1 MTKKAAAASGTKK
14 RSQAQEVW
22 LRLKKNKQAMVGLA
36 VFCLIGLICFSA
48 PLYMDYDARVIQQN
62 ISEKLQAPSA
72 EHLLGTDNYGRDTLA
87 RLIFGGRISITIGI
101 VTALSALAVG
111 GLIGAAAGFYGGKLD
126 NIIMRIMDVFLG
138 LPSVLLAIAVIAALG
153 SSIVNLMIAVAVSYV
168 PIYAR
173 IIRSSVLSIRSKEYI
188 EAARAIGTGDLRI
201 ICKNIIPNAIGPL
214 IVQATLGVG
223 EIIIAAAGFSFLG
236 LGIEP
241 PLPEWGQMLSE
252 GREVI
257 RTMPSQVIY
266 PGLCIMVTVLSL
278 NLLGD
283 GLRDALDPRLK

>member
-36 VFCLIGLICFSA
+36 VFCLIVLICFSA

-168 PIYAR
+168 PIYAHNTL
-173 IIRSSVLSIRSKEYI
+173 V
-188 EAARAIGTGDLRI
+188 RAFHT
-201 ICKNIIPNAIGPL
+201 K
-214 IVQATLGVG
+214 QGVYRG
-223 EIIIAAAGFSFLG
+223 CQGNRH
-236 LGIEP
+236 
-241 PLPEWGQMLSE
+241 W
-252 GREVI
+252 
-257 RTMPSQVIY
+257 
-266 PGLCIMVTVLSL
+266 
-278 NLLGD
+278 
-283 GLRDALDPRLK
+283 

>member
-1 MTKKAAAASGTKK
+1 MTNNTATESRTKK

-22 LRLKKNKQAMVGLA
+22 LRLKKNRQAMAGLV
-36 VFCLIGLICFSA
+36 VFCLIVLICFSA
-48 PLYMDYDARVIQQN
+48 PLYIDYDAMVIQQS
-62 ISEKLQAPSA
+62 ISNKLQGPSA
-72 EHLLGTDNYGRDTLA
+72 EHFLGTDNYGRDILA
-87 RLIFGGRISITIGI
+87 RLIYGGRISITIGI
-101 VTALSALAVG
+101 VTALSALTVG
-111 GLIGAAAGFYGGKLD
+111 GLVGAVAGFYGGKLD

-138 LPSVLLAIAVIAALG
+138 IPSVLLAIAVIAALG
-153 SSIVNLMIAVAVSYV
+153 SSIINLMIAVAVSYV

-173 IIRSSVLSIRSKEYI
+173 VIRSSVLSIRSKEYI
-188 EAARAIGTGDLRI
+188 ESARAVGTGDFRI
-201 ICKNIIPNAIGPL
+201 ICKHIVPNAIGPL

-257 RTMPSQVIY
+257 RSMPSQVIY
-266 PGLCIMVTVLSL
+266 PGLCIMITVLSL

>member
-1 MTKKAAAASGTKK
+1 MAKKIKAADGTKK

-22 LRLKKNKQAMVGLA
+22 MRLRKNKQAMVGLA
-36 VFCLIGLICFSA
+36 VFCVIVLVVVTA
-48 PLYMDYDARVIQQN
+48 PLYMDYDAQAIQQN
-62 ISEKLQAPSA
+62 ISIKLQGPG
-72 EHLLGTDNYGRDTLA
+72 EGHPLGTDGYGRDTMA
-87 RLIFGGRISITIGI
+87 RLIYGGRISITIGVI
-101 VTALSALAVG
+101 TALSALAVG
-111 GLIGAAAGFYGGKLD
+111 GLIGAVAGFYGGRLD

-153 SSIVNLMIAVAVSYV
+153 SSITNLMIAVAVSYV

-173 IIRSSVLSIRSKEYI
+173 VIRSSVLSIRSKEYI
-188 EAARAIGTGDLRI
+188 ESARAVGTRDFRI
-201 ICKNIIPNAIGPL
+201 ICKHIIPNAIGPL

-266 PGLCIMVTVLSL
+266 PGLCIMITVLSL

>member
-36 VFCLIGLICFSA
+36 VFCLIVLICFSA
-48 PLYMDYDARVIQQN
+48 PLYMDYDAMVIQQN

-72 EHLLGTDNYGRDTLA
+72 EHLLGTDTYGRDTLA

-111 GLIGAAAGFYGGKLD
+111 GIIGAAAGFYGGKLD

-188 EAARAIGTGDLRI
+188 
-201 ICKNIIPNAIGPL
+201 
-214 IVQATLGVG
+214 
-223 EIIIAAAGFSFLG
+223 
-236 LGIEP
+236 
-241 PLPEWGQMLSE
+241 
-252 GREVI
+252 
-257 RTMPSQVIY
+257 
-266 PGLCIMVTVLSL
+266 
-278 NLLGD
+278 
-283 GLRDALDPRLK
+283 

>member
-36 VFCLIGLICFSA
+36 VFCLIVLICFSA

-111 GLIGAAAGFYGGKLD
+111 GIIGAESGFCRYLSTAQWYCD
-126 NIIMRIMDVFLG
+126 RWQE
-138 LPSVLLAIAVIAALG
+138 SVLW
-153 SSIVNLMIAVAVSYV
+153 MF
-168 PIYAR
+168 
-173 IIRSSVLSIRSKEYI
+173 SSV
-188 EAARAIGTGDLRI
+188 
-201 ICKNIIPNAIGPL
+201 C
-214 IVQATLGVG
+214 
-223 EIIIAAAGFSFLG
+223 
-236 LGIEP
+236 P
-241 PLPEWGQMLSE
+241 PFCLQ
-252 GREVI
+252 
-257 RTMPSQVIY
+257 
-266 PGLCIMVTVLSL
+266 
-278 NLLGD
+278 
-283 GLRDALDPRLK
+283 